1 MNPSTDP
8 QAWGITAGYH
18 DISGVWHETPPE
30 TALALLEAMGAGER
44 GGAGPLAGDDP
55 VWVVRPDHERPLVD
69 DEPWRLRTEDGADE
83 RLEGALPPDLPL
95 GYHRLVREHDGFE
108 RLLVVSPGRCH
119 LPDDLHTWGWAVQLY
134 ATRSK
139 ESWGIG
145 DLADLRRLATWS
157 K

>member
-55 VWVVRPDHERPLVD
+55 GWVGRPDHERPLAD
-69 DEPWRLRTEDGADE
+69 DEPWPVPTAGGAA
-83 RLEGALPPDLPL
+83 RRPRRGPPPRPSPRDPPPRGGHRRVL
-95 GYHRLVREHDGFE
+95 G
-108 RLLVVSPGRCH
+108 P
-119 LPDDLHTWGWAVQLY
+119 P
-134 ATRSK
+134 
-139 ESWGIG
+139 
-145 DLADLRRLATWS
+145 RRPPPPA
-157 K
+157 